1 MQRFFRIVL
10 IKNNIESLDHFINP
24 FGIIIFT
31 HLNIYS
37 HIVEKSKSGT
47 KMLAV
52 LIDPDKMGEEK
63 LFVEF
68 LKNCEKAKADFLF
81 LGGSL
86 LTEGTIDHAIQI
98 IKSNS
103 NLSVVLFPGD
113 VMQVHSKADAILFLS
128 LISGRNAD
136 LLIGKQVMAAP
147 LIKRANLESI
157 STGYM
162 LIDCGKSTTASY
174 MSQTLPIP
182 YDKGEIAVVTA
193 ITGEM
198 LGMKLIYADG
208 GSGALNPI
216 SEKMISSIRKNITIP
231 LIIGGGIK
239 NLTDAEKAWKAGA
252 DLIVVGTAFEK
263 NPELINEFATRK

>member
-1 MQRFFRIVL
+1 
-10 IKNNIESLDHFINP
+10 
-24 FGIIIFT
+24 
-31 HLNIYS
+31 
-37 HIVEKSKSGT
+37 
-47 KMLAV
+47 MLAV
-52 LIDPDKMGEEK
+52 LVDPDKIGEEK
-63 LFVEF
+63 SFIEF
-68 LKNCEKAKADFLF
+68 LKNCEKAKTDFLF

-86 LTEGTIDHAIQI
+86 LTDGTIDYTIQI
-98 IKSNS
+98 IKTNS
-103 NLSVVLFPGD
+103 TLPIILFPGD

-136 LLIGKQVMAAP
+136 LLIGKQVLAAP
-147 LIKRANLESI
+147 MIKRAQLEFI

-182 YDKGEIAVVTA
+182 FDKSEIATVTA

-216 SEKMISSIRKNITIP
+216 SEKMISALRKSLTIP

-239 NLTDAEKAWKAGA
+239 NMIDAERAWNAGA
-252 DLIVVGTAFEK
+252 DLIVIGTAFEK
-263 NPELINEFATRK
+263 NPELIKEFALRK